1 MTTTQQAGRALVSL
15 PDMGT
20 FIGQASHYR
29 SVRQR
34 LGVADPSAPV
44 VVRRPAPPA
53 KKARRKPVKITPSS
67 IFVDPGKGAPL
78 SLHGVPGWRFLV
90 NLVSARTGV
99 PVDVI
104 IGRSRAKGAVAARHE
119 AIYMI
124 ALHTMLSLPE
134 IAKHIELSC
143 HSSVHYALQKYP
155 TIEARRGIGTKLPL
169 NNPLAWL
176 VGLPTHATMRDI
188 VRAGYAR
195 GLPVN
200 VIAKAA
206 GTTLDTVRVT
216 AYRLGVNRS
225 RTPSKRRVSRAVAA

>member
-1 MTTTQQAGRALVSL
+1 MTTTQQAGRALVFL
-15 PDMGT
+15 PDMST
-20 FIGQASHYR
+20 FSGQASHYR

-53 KKARRKPVKITPSS
+53 KKVRRKPVKITPSS
-67 IFVDPGKGAPL
+67 IFVAPEKGASL
-78 SLHGVPGWRFLV
+78 TLHGVPGWRFLV
-90 NLVSARTGV
+90 DLVSARTGV

-155 TIEARRGIGTKLPL
+155 TIEARRGIGTKPPL
-169 NNPLAWL
+169 DNPLAWL

-195 GLPVN
+195 RLPVR

-206 GTTLDTVRVT
+206 GTTPDTVRAT
-216 AYRLGVNRS
+216 AYRLGVSRS
-225 RTPSKRRVSRAVAA
+225 NARGRRKISRAEAA